1 MSAQLDFPP
10 IAEATPVLAVVAS
23 AQPTTPDLAKIDLKA
38 VALAQFGDW
47 RTETEAATKKLTGV
61 VLDLTTQSKVDE
73 AKSLRQRTVNTPI
86 AEVRKVSKALKS
98 KLASV
103 SKDIGAE
110 EEAAVAAWTAV
121 GELMTPQIER
131 REAELAAERAVKAQ
145 GEAFRKALHLALI
158 ERIKGYVDQATGLPS
173 ERIAAGV
180 TFVQGLAFGD
190 ECQDFLPQYRT
201 AHAAAL
207 ATLITMRDDA
217 KAREDAEAQRLEN
230 ERVAAELAAQR
241 AALEAEAAELKR
253 QAAEVE
259 AARLTA
265 EATRT
270 QAENGQAAAE
280 RESLVS
286 VDTVARPVF
295 GQSEDFGIAVLDA
308 AVPDHAQTERTTL
321 AQTQA
326 EIVKGTELACGIPLE
341 TERAMD
347 EARAV
352 MASTSDVRTAPMGL
366 PATSEPATLKLG
378 TIGERLGFTLTE
390 AFVSEVLGIQPSGK
404 EKRAVMFKESDFPR
418 ICDALSRH
426 VLKAK
431 AGELLAA

>member
-10 IAEATPVLAVVAS
+10 IAEAAPALAVVAS

-47 RTETEAATKKLTGV
+47 RTEAEAATKKLTGV

-121 GELMTPQIER
+121 GELLTPQIEK

-259 AARLTA
+259 AARQNA
-265 EATRT
+265 EAKRI
-270 QAENGQAAAE
+270 QAENDHAAAQRASLVPTEIPQAQQPQQVLKAEPAPVLADATDRGTAANESPRGGAMGAGQAAA
-280 RESLVS
+280 
-286 VDTVARPVF
+286 
-295 GQSEDFGIAVLDA
+295 A
-308 AVPDHAQTERTTL
+308 A
-321 AQTQA
+321 
-326 EIVKGTELACGIPLE
+326 
-341 TERAMD
+341 
-347 EARAV
+347 
-352 MASTSDVRTAPMGL
+352 
-366 PATSEPATLKLG
+366 PAGEPATLKLG

-404 EKRAVMFKESDFPR
+404 EKRAVMFKESDFAR

>member
-98 KLASV
+98 KLAGV

-121 GELMTPQIER
+121 GELLTPQIEK

-158 ERIKGYVDQATGLPS
+158 ERIKGYVDQANGLPS

-230 ERVAAELAAQR
+230 ERVAAELATQKKV
-241 AALEAEAAELKR
+241 LED
-253 QAAEVE
+253 
-259 AARLTA
+259 
-265 EATRT
+265 
-270 QAENGQAAAE
+270 QAAALLRQRVAVTHAAVFTFPEPEPEAAQAPAVVAEPKQQTAVEELAAAQASTEGAELSPAAQALNEQQGAE
-280 RESLVS
+280 RFAKSHP
-286 VDTVARPVF
+286 TVAKAF
-295 GQSEDFGIAVLDA
+295 A
-308 AVPDHAQTERTTL
+308 AT
-321 AQTQA
+321 
-326 EIVKGTELACGIPLE
+326 
-341 TERAMD
+341 
-347 EARAV
+347 
-352 MASTSDVRTAPMGL
+352 
-366 PATSEPATLKLG
+366 PAEPATLKLG

>member
-121 GELMTPQIER
+121 GELLTPQIEK

-158 ERIKGYVDQATGLPS
+158 ERIKGYVDQANGLPS

-190 ECQDFLPQYRT
+190 ECQDFLPQYRS

-253 QAAEVE
+253 QAVEVE
-259 AARLTA
+259 AARQNA
-265 EATRT
+265 EAKRI
-270 QAENGQAAAE
+270 QAENDLAAAE
-280 RESLVS
+280 RTS
-286 VDTVARPVF
+286 
-295 GQSEDFGIAVLDA
+295 
-308 AVPDHAQTERTTL
+308 L

-341 TERAMD
+341 TELAMD

-352 MASTSDVRTAPMGL
+352 MTTKSDVRAVPMGL
-366 PATSEPATLKLG
+366 PANSEPATLKLG
-378 TIGERLGFTLTE
+378 AIGERLGFTLTE

-404 EKRAVMFKESDFPR
+404 EKRAVMFKESDFAR

>member
-10 IAEATPVLAVVAS
+10 IAEAAPALAVVAT
-23 AQPTTPDLAKIDLKA
+23 AQPATPDLAKIDLKA

-121 GELMTPQIER
+121 GELLTPQIEK

-230 ERVAAELAAQR
+230 ERVAAELAAQKKV
-241 AALEAEAAELKR
+241 LEDQAAELLR
-253 QAAEVE
+253 QRVAVTHAAVFAFPEPEEE
-259 AARLTA
+259 AQAQREAQQA
-265 EATRT
+265 EAKRI
-270 QAENGQAAAE
+270 QAENDLAAAE
-280 RESLVS
+280 RTS
-286 VDTVARPVF
+286 
-295 GQSEDFGIAVLDA
+295 
-308 AVPDHAQTERTTL
+308 L

-341 TERAMD
+341 TELAMD

-352 MASTSDVRTAPMGL
+352 MTTKSDVRAVPMGL
-366 PATSEPATLKLG
+366 PANSEPATLKLG

-404 EKRAVMFKESDFPR
+404 EKRAVMFKESDFAR

-426 VLKAK
+426 IQKAK
-431 AGELLAA
+431 AGELLTA

>member
-98 KLASV
+98 KLAGV

-121 GELMTPQIER
+121 GELLTPQIEK

-158 ERIKGYVDQATGLPS
+158 ERIKGYVDQANGLPS

-253 QAAEVE
+253 QAVEME
-259 AARLTA
+259 AARQNA
-265 EATRT
+265 EAKRI
-270 QAENGQAAAE
+270 QAENDLAAAE
-280 RESLVS
+280 RTS
-286 VDTVARPVF
+286 
-295 GQSEDFGIAVLDA
+295 
-308 AVPDHAQTERTTL
+308 L

-341 TERAMD
+341 TELAMD

-352 MASTSDVRTAPMGL
+352 MTTKSDVRAVPMGL
-366 PATSEPATLKLG
+366 PANSEPATLKLG